1 MSAPCRGSAAS
12 FPKTSSNSPTH
23 HYKQGFRGETCR
35 FYLESLILRRHE
47 IMLPP
52 ASTQGICPHQHHTGF
67 FLSQLLIFKG
77 NRRTNYLINLKV
89 RGILFSDVLI
99 RLLTSRKGYQLM
111 QEHGQMWSC
120 PFRGRSRAAGFQRRP
135 CRKPPGS
142 QDLCNLKSARHTC
155 HGIFHRLYQRFPIY
169 K

>member
-1 MSAPCRGSAAS
+1 MP
-12 FPKTSSNSPTH
+12 F
-23 HYKQGFRGETCR
+23 
-35 FYLESLILRRHE
+35 LLRKPHIAE
-47 IMLPP
+47 AHKIMLPL

-99 RLLTSRKGYQLM
+99 RLLTSWKGCQLM

-120 PFRGRSRAAGFQRRP
+120 PFRGRSRAAGFQRRT

-142 QDLCNLKSARHTC
+142 QDMCNLKSARYTFHA
-155 HGIFHRLYQRFPIY
+155 IFHRLYQCFPIY
-169 K
+169 N